1 MNSIRV
7 LDLPVSEE
15 TSFFQQVL
23 NSEMNKVIGGSCYK
37 YYDCCDDYYY
47 DCKKVYK
54 PKKDEPKKYE
64 PKKHEP
70 KKKYYH
76 C

>member
-1 MNSIRV
+1 MTSIRV
-7 LDLPVSEE
+7 LDLSVSEE
-15 TSFFQQVL
+15 TSFFQQVM
-23 NSEMNKVIGGSCYK
+23 NSEMNKVVGGGGYK
-37 YYDCCDDYYY
+37 YYDCDDKYDY
-47 DCKKVYK
+47 DCKKYYK
-54 PKKDEPKKYE
+54 PKKEEPKKYE